1 MADPVPPLVSA
12 DWLERA
18 RENRNLVILD
28 ASFHLPTS
36 GRDAH
41 REFEEAR
48 IPGARFFDIEQVK
61 DPYSDLPHM
70 MPDDV
75 TFEKAMEEIG
85 ISDSSLV
92 VVYDWHGLFSAA
104 RAWWMLRAFGH
115 KEVAILDGGLRKWK
129 VDGRPLESGPASPTP
144 RGSFTA
150 HLNRKFVKKLDDV
163 WEASRRKDWQILDAR
178 SAGRFNG
185 TDPEPRPGLRSG
197 HIPNSINIPHN
208 ILSNPDGTVRST
220 FELRDMLEKEGVNL
234 AGPILTTCGS
244 GVSACNI
251 TFALH
256 LVGHRDAPVYDGSW
270 SEWGARPDTPKEP

>member
-1 MADPVPPLVSA
+1 MPGSIPPLVSA
-12 DWLERA
+12 DWLQRA
-18 RENRNLVILD
+18 SDDRNLVILD

-36 GRDAH
+36 GRDG
-41 REFEEAR
+41 RKEFETAR
-48 IPGARFFDIEQVK
+48 IPGARFFDIDGIK
-61 DPYSDLPHM
+61 DPHSDLPHM

-75 TFEKAMEEIG
+75 TFERAMEEIG

-115 KEVAILDGGLRKWK
+115 ANVALLDGGFNTWK
-129 VDGRPLESGPASPTP
+129 AEDRPGETGPAPIPP

-150 HLNRKFVKKLDDV
+150 QLNRKFIKKLDDV
-163 WEASRRKDWQILDAR
+163 REASHRGDWQILDAR

-197 HIPNSINIPHN
+197 HIPGSINIPHS

-220 FELRDMLEKEGVNL
+220 FELRDLLEKAGVNL
-234 AGPILTTCGS
+234 AGPILTSCGS

-251 TFALH
+251 TFVLH
-256 LVGHRDAPVYDGSW
+256 LLGHRDAPVYDGSW
-270 SEWGARPDTPKEP
+270 SEWGARPDTAKLP

>member
-1 MADPVPPLVSA
+1 MPGSMPPLVSA
-12 DWLERA
+12 DWLQRA
-18 RENRNLVILD
+18 SDDRNLVILD

-36 GRDAH
+36 GRDA
-41 REFEEAR
+41 RGEFEAAR
-48 IPGARFFDIEQVK
+48 IPGARFFDIEGIK
-61 DPYSDLPHM
+61 DPDSDLPHM

-75 TFEKAMEEIG
+75 TFEQAMEEIG

-115 KEVAILDGGLRKWK
+115 SKVALLDGGFNTWK
-129 VDGRPLESGPASPTP
+129 AENRPVETGPAPIPP

-150 HLNRKFVKKLDDV
+150 QLNRKFIKKLDDV
-163 WEASRRKDWQILDAR
+163 REASRRGDWQILDAR

-197 HIPNSINIPHN
+197 HIPGSINIPHTT
-208 ILSNPDGTVRST
+208 LSNPDGTVRST
-220 FELRDMLEKEGVNL
+220 FELRDMLEKMDVNL
-234 AGPILTTCGS
+234 AGPILTSCGS

-251 TFALH
+251 TFVLH
-256 LVGHRDAPVYDGSW
+256 LLGHRDAPVYDGSW
-270 SEWGARPDTPKEP
+270 SEWGARPDTPKLP